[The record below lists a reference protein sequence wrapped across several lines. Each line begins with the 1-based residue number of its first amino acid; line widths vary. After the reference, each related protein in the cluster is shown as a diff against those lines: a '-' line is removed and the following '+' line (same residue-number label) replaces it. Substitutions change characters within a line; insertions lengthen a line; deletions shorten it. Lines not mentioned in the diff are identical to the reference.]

1 MWCMI
6 LWIYDEGRDIII
18 FRFFEIGIWES
29 SIERRLRLG
38 MGKDLIKVSSCFID
52 YVFSY
57 LCWVV
62 V

>member
-38 MGKDLIKVSSCFID
+38 RGKIWLR
-52 YVFSY
+52 
-57 LCWVV
+57 LVV
-62 V
+62 VL